1 MSCATAAAALTIWL
15 AAAGPADLSG
25 AGPAPPAVAQEP
37 LFADIVR
44 RARRLKEEAEGLR
57 RGGRPAPAD
66 FAPAIRDL
74 SALDM
79 QAHVVLRERGVDGD
93 LKCILKGI
101 AEDLP
106 AKLAAVE
113 AATTPAARD
122 AALADMVYLLNDNVE
137 VITAPP
143 ALPA

>member
-1 MSCATAAAALTIWL
+1 MSCAAAAALTIWL

-25 AGPAPPAVAQEP
+25 PGAAPPAVAQEP

-44 RARRLKEEAEGLR
+44 RAGRLKAEAESLR
-57 RGGRPAPAD
+57 RDGRPAPAG

-79 QAHVVLRERGVDGD
+79 QAHLVLRERGVDGD

-106 AKLAAVE
+106 VKLSELQAASDQKS
-113 AATTPAARD
+113 RD
-122 AALADMVYLLNDNVE
+122 RALRDMAYLLNDNVE
-137 VITAPP
+137 VLTAPP
-143 ALPA
+143 QPEV